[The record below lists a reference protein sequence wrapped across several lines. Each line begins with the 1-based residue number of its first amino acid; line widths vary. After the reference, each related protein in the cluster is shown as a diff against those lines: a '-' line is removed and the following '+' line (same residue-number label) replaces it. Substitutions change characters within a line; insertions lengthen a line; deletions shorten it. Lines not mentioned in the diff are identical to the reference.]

1 MTLPYKR
8 FFISIGEV
16 INMLDIRKIKENP
29 DAVKAGMKA
38 KEVDCDAIID
48 RILELDVAIR
58 ALKTASETRTA
69 QKNKLSKENGKL
81 YGMKKGLEKKG
92 QDTAEVDAKIA
103 ANSCESMKIDEENA
117 ADLEKLNV
125 LNAEYRTAMLSLPN
139 MPDADLLPGGKENNQ
154 PLRYVGEKHSFDFE
168 PKHHVDLCTD
178 LGLIDYE
185 RGVKLAGSGNWM
197 YTGMGARLEW
207 ALLNYFIDTHTADGY
222 DFILPPHML
231 EYKCGETAG
240 QFPKFADEVFKIAN
254 HPTENGIF
262 YMLPTAEAAL
272 ASVYRDEILTE
283 KDLPKKFF
291 AYTPCFRREAGS
303 ARADERGMV
312 RGHRFNKVEMF
323 QFTTPEG
330 SDEAFEEL
338 VKKAENLVAG
348 LGLHFRTVK
357 LAAGDCSASMARTYD
372 IEILIP
378 SMNGYKEVSSVSNAR
393 DYQARRGNIRYRRAD
408 GKIDFVHTLNGSG
421 LATSRIFPALVEQNQ
436 RADGSV
442 VVPEVLRKYLGGI
455 EVIEKK

>member
-1 MTLPYKR
+1 
-8 FFISIGEV
+8 
-16 INMLDIRKIKENP
+16 MLDIIKIRRDP
-29 DAVKAGMKA
+29 DAIKQGLKA
-38 KEVDCDAIID
+38 KEVDCDAVID
-48 RILELDVAIR
+48 RILELDVQVR
-58 ALKTASETRTA
+58 ALKTSTEGKTA
-69 QKNKLSKENGKL
+69 QKNKISKENGKL
-81 YGMKKGLEKKG
+81 FGQKKGAEKRG
-92 QDTAEVDAKIA
+92 EDTSAIEAQIA
-103 ANSCESMKIDEENA
+103 ANNEEAVRIEASIAEDKVTLKKLDDE
-117 ADLEKLNV
+117 LLTC
-125 LNAEYRTAMLSLPN
+125 LLSLPN
-139 MPDADLLPGGKENNQ
+139 MPDPDLLPGGKENNE
-154 PLRYVGEKHSFDFE
+154 PLRYIGEVHSFDFT

-185 RGVKLAGSGNWM
+185 RGVKLAGGGNWM

-231 EYKCGETAG
+231 EYQCGLTAG

-254 HPTENGIF
+254 HPTEGGTF

-283 KDLPKKFF
+283 ADLPKKFF

-303 ARADERGMV
+303 HRADERGMV
-312 RGHRFNKVEMF
+312 RGHQFNKVEMF

-393 DYQARRGNIRYRRAD
+393 DYQARRGNIKYRRAD

-421 LATSRIFPALVEQNQ
+421 LATSRIFPAIVEQNQ
-436 RADGSV
+436 RADGSIV
-442 VVPEVLRKYLGGI
+442 IPEVLRKYLGGL
-455 EVIEKK
+455 EVITK

>member
-1 MTLPYKR
+1 
-8 FFISIGEV
+8 
-16 INMLDIRKIKENP
+16 MLDIMKIRLNP
-29 DAVKAGMKA
+29 DEVKAGLKA

-48 RILELDVAIR
+48 RILMLDKEIKG
-58 ALKTASETRTA
+58 LKTSSETKIA
-69 QKNKLSKENGKL
+69 EKNKISKENGKL
-81 YGMKKGLEKKG
+81 FGMKKGLEKKG
-92 QDTAEVDAKIA
+92 EDTSAVDAQIEENKA
-103 ANSCESMKIDEENA
+103 RSVAIDEAVAEEA
-117 ADLEKLNV
+117 ALLKEK
-125 LNAEYRTAMLSLPN
+125 NAEFRTCMLALPN
-139 MPDADLLPGGKENNQ
+139 LPDADLLPGGKENNE
-154 PLRYVGEKHSFDFE
+154 PLRYIGEKHSFDFE
-168 PKHHVDLCTD
+168 PKHHVDLCTN

-231 EYKCGETAG
+231 EYACGETAG

-254 HPTENGIF
+254 HPTEGGIF

-283 KDLPKKFF
+283 ADLPKKFF

-303 ARADERGMV
+303 HRADERGMV
-312 RGHRFNKVEMF
+312 RGHQFNKVEMF
-323 QFTTPEG
+323 QFTTAEG
-330 SDEAFEEL
+330 SDAAFDEL
-338 VKKAENLVAG
+338 VTKAEALVAG

-393 DYQARRGNIRYRRAD
+393 DYQARRGNCRYRRAD
-408 GKIDFVHTLNGSG
+408 GKLDFVHTLNGSG
-421 LATSRIFPALVEQNQ
+421 LATSRIFPAIVEQNQ

-455 EVIEKK
+455 EVIEPKK